1 MEEKEEQ
8 ETHYIYMEE
17 KGRGGMEEERGFCNI
32 KLFIGV
38 IL

>member
-17 KGRGGMEEERGFCNI
+17 KRVEEEGEIREGRGAWF
-32 KLFIGV
+32 L
-38 IL
+38 